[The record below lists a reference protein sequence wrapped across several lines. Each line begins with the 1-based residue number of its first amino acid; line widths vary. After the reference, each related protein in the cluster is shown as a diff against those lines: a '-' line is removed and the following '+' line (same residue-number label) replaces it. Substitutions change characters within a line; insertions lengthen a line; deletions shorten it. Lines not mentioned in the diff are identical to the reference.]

1 VSAPVTFHLM
11 RHGATAGA
19 GNLNGR
25 SDVPVTAT
33 GLASCV
39 AAAAP
44 LRFERVVSSDLAR
57 ARECAVAVAR
67 TAEVP
72 VSTDARWRELDFG
85 DWDGR
90 SPDALDTKQLAAFWA
105 DPDGAAPPGGERWS
119 TLTARVGAALDSLA
133 PGTLVLTHAGA
144 IRAALAVACGLDS
157 RQVWM
162 FDLPHAATVTLR
174 RWPGA
179 APVTQ
184 ITALR

>member
-1 VSAPVTFHLM
+1 VTAPFTVHLM
-11 RHGATAGA
+11 RHGATAFA
-19 GNLNGR
+19 GHLNGR
-25 SDVPVTAT
+25 SDVPVTPA

-39 AAAAP
+39 AAATT
-44 LRFERVVSSDLAR
+44 LRFERVMSSDLAR
-57 ARECAVAVAR
+57 AHDCAVAVAR
-67 TAEVP
+67 TAKVP

-85 DWDGR
+85 EWDACH
-90 SPDALDTKQLAAFWA
+90 PDALDPEQLAAFWA
-105 DPDGAAPPGGERWS
+105 DPEGAAPPGGERWS
-119 TLTARVGAALDSLA
+119 TLTARVSAALDSLP

-162 FDLPHAATVTLR
+162 FDLPYAATVTLR

-179 APVTQ
+179 TPVTQ

>member
-1 VSAPVTFHLM
+1 MSAPATLHLM
-11 RHGATAGA
+11 RHGATARSGY
-19 GNLNGR
+19 LNGR
-25 SDVPVTAT
+25 SDVPVIAA

-39 AAAAP
+39 AAAAT

-57 ARECAVAVAR
+57 ARDCAAAIAR
-67 TAEVP
+67 VAEVP
-72 VSTDARWRELDFG
+72 VGTDARWRELDFG
-85 DWDGR
+85 HWDGR
-90 SPDALDTKQLAAFWA
+90 HPDTLDPEQLAAFWA

-119 TLTARVGAALDSLA
+119 TLTARVGAALESL
-133 PGTLVLTHAGA
+133 PPDTLVLTHAGA